1 MGVRRDGVGS
11 VSAMATDEPML
22 MIAGAVARPLE
33 LVQRAGPLEPL
44 LSLAEPTEGA
54 DHATIW
60 SSDRLFRASIPLD
73 AVRRGHL
80 DHGRLRIPDAPTKC
94 WSVKDVVRIEVTV
107 GPRPDSVRAE
117 SFEPGCR
124 P

>member
-1 MGVRRDGVGS
+1 MT
-11 VSAMATDEPML
+11 AMAADDPLL
-22 MIAGAVARPLE
+22 MIAGAVERPLE
-33 LVQRAGPLEPL
+33 IVQRSGPLEAL
-44 LSLAEPTEGA
+44 LTLAGPTAGA
-54 DHATIW
+54 DHATVS

-107 GPRPDSVRAE
+107 GPRPDSVRPE